1 MSYDSARAAK
11 RAMLR
16 IEARIAS
23 SASTADLDDDLVCVY
38 EALDLLCD
46 IEADATS
53 DNEPDVWRRMRE
65 N

>member
-16 IEARIAS
+16 IEARFGVG
-23 SASTADLDDDLVCVY
+23 TLDPDLDDDLTLVY

-46 IEADATS
+46 IEAEATS
-53 DNEPDVWRRMRE
+53 DEPDVWRRMRE